1 MEFLTARNTAVFYL
15 SVIFHRGH
23 LDYKEKVATYWPEF
37 AQNGKEDVTV
47 ETVLNHQVSDF
58 LFFFFAASFFTV
70 ATKLFFNYS

>member
-1 MEFLTARNTAVFYL
+1 MFYL
-15 SVIFHRGH
+15 HATFYRGH

-58 LFFFFAASFFTV
+58 LFFLRLLFYSSHETV
-70 ATKLFFNYS
+70 FQLFLKSSRKQ